1 MLCLFLQ
8 RQCARSTRVRWSPS
22 TNKPDNKS
30 VGSSIT
36 SCHQSTAR
44 TKTRKFT
51 TGDISWK
58 SALTSRLISFTIRE
72 KECNCLCAKPNK
84 TPIRLLAY
92 RTGAIFFCAFF
103 RRTKHEAGI
112 PSPVVRVSRVSR
124 AHRSQ
129 HEMLPFA
136 GLKNV
141 KKRHQFCRL
150 SENKLLI
157 QIPLV
162 FG

>member
-1 MLCLFLQ
+1 MFCLFLQ
-8 RQCARSTRVRWSPS
+8 RQCSRSTRMRWSPS

-36 SCHQSTAR
+36 SCYQSTAR

-72 KECNCLCAKPNK
+72 KECNCLSAKPNK

-92 RTGAIFFCAFF
+92 RTGAIFFRVF
-103 RRTKHEAGI
+103 RRRKHEAGI
-112 PSPVVRVSRVSR
+112 PSPVARVSRVSR
-124 AHRSQ
+124 APRSQ
-129 HEMLPFA
+129 HEMLPFG

-141 KKRHQFCRL
+141 KKWHQFCSL
-150 SENKLLI
+150 SDFRLLI
-157 QIPLV
+157 QIPLFV
-162 FG
+162 G

>member
-1 MLCLFLQ
+1 MCKTKQ
-8 RQCARSTRVRWSPS
+8 NAHQ
-22 TNKPDNKS
+22 
-30 VGSSIT
+30 IT
-36 SCHQSTAR
+36 SLQNRC
-44 TKTRKFT
+44 
-51 TGDISWK
+51 
-58 SALTSRLISFTIRE
+58 
-72 KECNCLCAKPNK
+72 
-84 TPIRLLAY
+84 Y
-92 RTGAIFFCAFF
+92 FFCAFF

-150 SENKLLI
+150 SENKLLFKSLWS
-157 QIPLV
+157 LV
-162 FG
+162 KKKKNKSLCSGKKGAAYPSEWRLTCVMPNRNTRSFLTEKCDEALGGKV